1 MEKDPK
7 AITTTSGDLSP
18 EYGES
23 EPARVNISQ
32 RIWDSFKQNPNAQIV
47 RSSGADGNTFDVE
60 NATENAANSSLHRRL
75 KGRHMQMIAI
85 GGSIGM
91 STAL

>member
-1 MEKDPK
+1 MEKGPK
-7 AITTTSGDLSP
+7 AITTTSGDLP
-18 EYGES
+18 LEYGES
-23 EPARVNISQ
+23 EPARAKIGQ

-47 RSSGADGNTFDVE
+47 RSSGADGDTFDIE
-60 NATENAANSSLHRRL
+60 NATENAANSPLQRRL